1 MGVFIQRG
9 WFLANQISI
18 VQNCIELH
26 NSDVCYY
33 CLSWWLVLCILWTS
47 RKPDTIQYWENV
59 NTHNEQHNVSNVLIH
74 RNTNWSTWD
83 SFSDFHY
90 QAAIYLWQSVDD
102 CDMLLDWSDPVI
114 IFLPWQCWVIVIIV
128 RVFPVAGNKSIV
140 PISLPNH
147 CHSPP
152 PCRATINIQDTTSY
166 HTQQHTWLFGNLHM
180 YHTQSIVL
188 EFGAIL
194 VWWWYNVRF
203 RQCLVL
209 PCCISTKNFPINL
222 IQFAGKLLFSKIISE
237 FVN

>member
-1 MGVFIQRG
+1 MNNIMSVMFLSIEIQTDQLG
-9 WFLANQISI
+9 TAFQISI
-18 VQNCIELH
+18 TKQPYICDRVLMI
-26 NSDVCYY
+26 VICYLTGVT
-33 CLSWWLVLCILWTS
+33 LSSYFSPGLV
-47 RKPDTIQYWENV
+47 
-59 NTHNEQHNVSNVLIH
+59 
-74 RNTNWSTWD
+74 
-83 SFSDFHY
+83 
-90 QAAIYLWQSVDD
+90 
-102 CDMLLDWSDPVI
+102 
-114 IFLPWQCWVIVIIV
+114 WVIVIIV

-140 PISLPNH
+140 PISLPDH

-152 PCRATINIQDTTSY
+152 ACRATINIQDTTSY